1 MAHGGKREKIVVSD
15 EWFWEHR
22 ALRAGEMARL
32 LGVSDKGVLAAIE
45 RQKPVRWR
53 THSGGLAIPEDWLRE
68 QAATRSA
75 QSIAN
80 ELKIGQRVLTDYART
95 CGIKLKVRSRPHG
108 NLECPCEHEL
118 VCRARLALGL
128 GCMCEIQEEAA

>member
-53 THSGGLAIPEDWLRE
+53 TRSGSLDIPGDWLRE

-75 QSIAN
+75 QSVAD
-80 ELKIGQRVLTDYART
+80 ELKINSRVLTDYART
-95 CGIKLKVRSRPHG
+95 CGVSFRASARPYG
-108 NLECPCEHEL
+108 KIECPCEHEL
-118 VCRARLALGL
+118 VCHARLALGL
-128 GCMCEIQEEAA
+128 GCMCEIGEGEA